1 MYRIYKIITVINRLR
16 RIRVLHRCEN
26 FVQHHD
32 RWWLEYGQASRGLTL
47 TQGCIF
53 ILYNECVA
61 RVAGALVLDAIDAP
75 VRTSTVVDVTVHAS
89 WKQESI
95 KRYHTTK
102 PGFSPLPSLHLALLT
117 MRFDQNKQTNAFK
130 RETTRT
136 KRGTT
141 RLRAVRGGLN

>member
-32 RWWLEYGQASRGLTL
+32 RWWLEYGQASRDPTL
-47 TQGCIF
+47 TQGGIF
-53 ILYNECVA
+53 ILYNERVA

-75 VRTSTVVDVTVHAS
+75 VRTSTVVDVTVHAP
-89 WKQESI
+89 WKQEST
-95 KRYHTTK
+95 KRYHVHDKTRNL
-102 PGFSPLPSLHLALLT
+102 PLPSLHLALST
-117 MRFDQNKQTNAFK
+117 MRFDKSKQTNAFK
-130 RETTRT
+130 WETTRT

-141 RLRAVRGGLN
+141 RLRGGLN